1 MVVTQNV
8 TVKLTFVSNNVV
20 DIEPAFQNFEGDERR
35 PDQISCAEHS
45 ESAPQNVTA
54 NVTSANLL
62 FNIIAIFLNGGAL
75 MSNKYVFDTRMLSV
89 SGV

>member
-1 MVVTQNV
+1 MEG
-8 TVKLTFVSNNVV
+8 FHSPI

-54 NVTSANLL
+54 NVTSATVL
-62 FNIIAIFLNGGAL
+62 FNIIAIFLRGGAIL
-75 MSNKYVFDTRMLSV
+75 TNKYLFDTRTISV
-89 SGV
+89 SGI